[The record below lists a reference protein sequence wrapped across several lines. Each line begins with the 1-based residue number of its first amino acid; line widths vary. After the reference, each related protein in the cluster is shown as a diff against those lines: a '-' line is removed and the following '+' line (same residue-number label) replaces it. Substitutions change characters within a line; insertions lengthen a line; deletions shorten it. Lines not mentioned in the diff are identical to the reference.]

1 MGNKEKLFP
10 EKNFKWPENKVKV
23 LGVWLSI
30 DPNITL
36 NINYREKADKIK
48 NILSNWKYRRLTL
61 LGKIQV
67 IKSLAA
73 SQLTYILAPLATNY
87 KIIKEINNLFYSF
100 LWDNKGDKIKRSVMI
115 NDYKNEGLKM
125 VDIASFT
132 KSLKTAWI
140 KKYLDDSNRG
150 KWKDFFEL
158 ELRKYGGKLV
168 FTCNLNKLDTSKL
181 ISVQDPFLQEILE
194 IWSEVNFDDKIETEQ
209 QFFEQHI
216 WHNSLIR
223 IENRPVF
230 YKHLLLHGISK
241 VAQLMTNS
249 RSFLPLADFISTHNI
264 RIQPIKYFGLISAL
278 RHHYNTNFFG
288 KEPSNTDT
296 PDTFSE
302 TFIKNDK
309 ANRVVYQKLLSFKST
324 VPFKSQG
331 KWNDSI
337 RSDERCSADWTSA
350 YCLAAR
356 CTKSTKLVNFQF
368 RFLHRILPTNLF
380 LTKINI
386 KQDPSCSFCT
396 NHPEN
401 LIHLFWNCT
410 IVATFWE
417 NLTEKLKQVNLM
429 TIDYSKH
436 TTIYLGLRP
445 DTSKLSLQLNFCFL
459 LARYYIWSC
468 RVNKKIPTLTTFLV
482 SLKSQFRIESNNL
495 DAVSKKWNP
504 LLPLLNITVP

>member
-1 MGNKEKLFP
+1 
-10 EKNFKWPENKVKV
+10 
-23 LGVWLSI
+23 
-30 DPNITL
+30 
-36 NINYREKADKIK
+36 
-48 NILSNWKYRRLTL
+48 
-61 LGKIQV
+61 
-67 IKSLAA
+67 
-73 SQLTYILAPLATNY
+73 
-87 KIIKEINNLFYSF
+87 
-100 LWDNKGDKIKRSVMI
+100 MI
-115 NDYKNEGLKM
+115 NDYKNGGLKM

-140 KKYLDDSNRG
+140 KKYLDDSNHG

-209 QFFEQHI
+209 QFLEQHI

-230 YKHLLLHGISK
+230 YKHLFLHGITK
-241 VAQLMTNS
+241 VAQLMTDS
-249 RSFLPLADFISTHNI
+249 RSFLPLADFISTYNI

-278 RHHYNTNFFG
+278 RHHYNTNFLG
-288 KEPSNTDT
+288 KEPSSTDT

-324 VPFKSQG
+324 VPFKSQE

-337 RSDERCSADWTSA
+337 KSDEKCSADWTSV

-380 LTKINI
+380 LTKIDI
-386 KQDPSCSFCT
+386 KQDPNCSFCT

-401 LIHLFWNCT
+401 LT
-410 IVATFWE
+410 A
-417 NLTEKLKQVNLM
+417 
-429 TIDYSKH
+429 SS
-436 TTIYLGLRP
+436 G
-445 DTSKLSLQLNFCFL
+445 
-459 LARYYIWSC
+459 
-468 RVNKKIPTLTTFLV
+468 
-482 SLKSQFRIESNNL
+482 
-495 DAVSKKWNP
+495 
-504 LLPLLNITVP
+504 TVQ